1 LVILTRQ
8 VAVVGKG
15 VAEDV
20 EAVPVVL
27 LVMVMVLMVM
37 LVPALVSTVPV
48 VVVVVVMPLSG
59 RVVTLSWRVVPCP
72 EPLRPSRL
80 HATNCTR
87 SIKMRE

>member
-1 LVILTRQ
+1 
-8 VAVVGKG
+8 
-15 VAEDV
+15 
-20 EAVPVVL
+20 
-27 LVMVMVLMVM
+27 
-37 LVPALVSTVPV
+37 
-48 VVVVVVMPLSG
+48 VVMPLSG